1 VKRLECLRALA
12 GVLTDEIVL
21 TNVGPTRAEWEY
33 VRPHEAN
40 LYQAGLGNVVPMGL
54 GIALGQPQARVVAL
68 DGDGSI
74 LLIPGSLATVAAQ
87 APPNY
92 LVVIFDNEAYEST
105 GGQPSATARTTD
117 LEVVARGFGFRD
129 AVTARTVDE
138 FTAAA
143 QRSRAAPGPSLI
155 VAKVQIGGGRQDL
168 PAGLK
173 PSTMDGKENKYRFA
187 RYVESQWGRPVLR
200 GPEYSS
206 GHSPHVRRARP
217 S

>member
-1 VKRLECLRALA
+1 MKRLECLRAL
-12 GVLTDEIVL
+12 GDVLTDEIVL

-33 VRPHEAN
+33 VRPHDAN

-54 GIALGQPQARVVAL
+54 GIALGQPEARVVAL

-74 LLIPGSLATVAAQ
+74 LLIPGSLATVADQ
-87 APPNY
+87 APANY
-92 LVVIFDNEAYEST
+92 LIVIFDNGAYEST
-105 GGQPSATARTTD
+105 GGQPSATARNTD
-117 LEVVARGFGFRD
+117 LETVARGFGLCN
-129 AVTARTVDE
+129 ATTARTLDE

-143 QRSRAAPGPSLI
+143 RRSRTEPGPSLI

-168 PAGLK
+168 PADLR

-187 RYVESQWGRPVLR
+187 RYVERTWGRPVLR